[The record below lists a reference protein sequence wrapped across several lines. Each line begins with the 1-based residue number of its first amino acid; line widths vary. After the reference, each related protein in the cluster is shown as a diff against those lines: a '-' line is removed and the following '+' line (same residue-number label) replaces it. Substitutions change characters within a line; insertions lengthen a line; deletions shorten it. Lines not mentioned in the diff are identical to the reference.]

1 MSPDPVEW
9 REKEKTFKY
18 SLKGENVQMDG
29 KYIFIGIVL
38 RQLNLSYLMNHL
50 YDEAPCLPCCLLG
63 HQHLNLK
70 ETERK
75 HTIRKQYNFICSY
88 LFKKKKKKKRLT
100 FGLFPFGGTELIM
113 VYMLSLELFDSKI
126 NIVHHTL
133 VFSFIS

>member
-29 KYIFIGIVL
+29 KYVYIGIVL

-63 HQHLNLK
+63 HQLLNLK

-75 HTIRKQYNFICSY
+75 HTIRKQYNFIYSY
-88 LFKKKKKKKRLT
+88 FLFKKNK
-100 FGLFPFGGTELIM
+100 
-113 VYMLSLELFDSKI
+113 
-126 NIVHHTL
+126 
-133 VFSFIS
+133 